1 MEINQNRYGSDRSIE
16 KISHNR
22 LRIMGESLFVRQS
35 HDNDGNCIM
44 FDFEGGP
51 CLTVGGKI
59 KFANSDWTI
68 LNILPEETGIEGLLS
83 VLLDVKL

>member
-1 MEINQNRYGSDRSIE
+1 MEIYQNRYGNDRNIE

-22 LRIMGESLFVRQS
+22 LRVMGESLFVRES
-35 HDNDGNCIM
+35 KDNNGNCTM

-59 KFANSDWTI
+59 KFGNSDWTI
-68 LNILPEETGIEGLLS
+68 TNILPENTGIEGLLS

>member
-1 MEINQNRYGSDRSIE
+1 MEIHQNRYGSDRSIE
-16 KISHNR
+16 KLSHNK
-22 LRIMGESLFVRQS
+22 LRVMGESLFVRKS
-35 HDNDGNCIM
+35 NDNNGNCIM

-59 KFANSDWTI
+59 KFGNSDWIIT
-68 LNILPEETGIEGLLS
+68 NILPEDTGIDGFLS